1 MKISSQ
7 PNNITFGK
15 VFAIAGNPS
24 QFDELHK
31 IVSSSKGTY
40 GLYSLEGS
48 KLTGEKGDHFVKKAK
63 TMNKKVYVLVA
74 GQEDMDKII
83 LSKRCWTSLQ
93 GICNKVTSFIN
104 LRNVETD
111 AKPILE
117 AMHKNTKNGTTN
129 ANLKCSLQA

>member
-15 VFAIAGNPS
+15 VFAIAGS
-24 QFDELHK
+24 STQFEELHK

-48 KLTGEKGDHFVKKAK
+48 KLVGEQGDHFIKKAK
-63 TMNKKVYVLVA
+63 TMKKNVYVLVA

-83 LSKRCWTSLQ
+83 LSKRGWSSLQ

-104 LRNVETD
+104 LKNVESD

-117 AMHKNTKNGTTN
+117 AMHKKNKNGKIN
-129 ANLKCSLQA
+129 ENFKCSIQI